1 MDANATTP
9 LLPEVVEAMRPYWM
23 ERFGNASSIHL
34 DGQQARA
41 AVDRARATL
50 AEFFNCHDA
59 EVVFNSGGTEGDN
72 TAIFGLLRPG
82 DHFITTSIE
91 HSAVLQAATRVAERG
106 VETTFVAPGASGLID
121 PAAIESALRPE
132 TRLISVMLANNET
145 GVLQP
150 VEEIGKIAKAA
161 GVFFH
166 IDAVQGAGKV
176 SLDVRRFG
184 CHLCSVSAHKM
195 HGPKGVGAM
204 FVRRGTPIESL
215 LVGGSHERRRRAGTE
230 NVPGIVGLAKAA
242 ELAMHSLEDGT
253 MERLAVLR
261 DRLEAGIL
269 ELPGTGVNGALS
281 IGCHPERVQ
290 RVEGPASSSA
300 PEGRHENSPG
310 QAQRSPGKDANIDLA
325 PRRGAA
331 NAFVHQEPFNSAHRV
346 SRASNPANLLTRD
359 HREAVANPLNDL
371 PGLSH
376 SGERIGNIVSPI
388 DHVHGESDNPIPRV
402 ANTTNIWFDHLEGEA
417 LVIALDLKGV
427 AVSGGSACHSGA
439 TEPSH
444 VLLAMGLDKTRAR
457 ASLRFS
463 LLKTATDAD
472 VDYALK
478 VIPEAVAHLRAI
490 SPVAAGTAG

>member
-1 MDANATTP
+1 MTRVYMDANATTP
-9 LLPEVVEAMRPYWM
+9 LLPEVLEAMRPYWM

-34 DGQQARA
+34 DGQQAHS

-50 AEFFNCHDA
+50 AEFINCHDA

-82 DHFITTSIE
+82 EHFVTTSIE
-91 HSAVLQAATRVAERG
+91 HSAILAAAERMAAFG
-106 VETTFVAPGASGLID
+106 VEVTFVAPQPSGLID
-121 PAAIESALRPE
+121 PAAIQSALRPE

-161 GVFFH
+161 DAFFH

-176 SLDVRRFG
+176 PLDVRRFG
-184 CHLCSVSAHKM
+184 CHLCSISAHKM
-195 HGPKGVGAM
+195 HGPKGVGAL

-242 ELAMHSLEDGT
+242 ELAIHSLEDGT
-253 MERLAVLR
+253 LDRLAKLR

-269 ELPGTGVNGALS
+269 ELPGTGVNG
-281 IGCHPERVQ
+281 G
-290 RVEGPASSSA
+290 
-300 PEGRHENSPG
+300 
-310 QAQRSPGKDANIDLA
+310 DA
-325 PRRGAA
+325 
-331 NAFVHQEPFNSAHRV
+331 
-346 SRASNPANLLTRD
+346 
-359 HREAVANPLNDL
+359 
-371 PGLSH
+371 
-376 SGERIGNIVSPI
+376 
-388 DHVHGESDNPIPRV
+388 PRV

-417 LVIALDLKGV
+417 LVIALDLKGI

-444 VLLAMGLDKTRAR
+444 VLMAMGLDKTRAR

-463 LLKTATDAD
+463 LLKTATEAD
-472 VDYALK
+472 VDYVLQ
-478 VIPEAVAHLRAI
+478 VVPEAVAHLRAI
-490 SPVAAGTAG
+490 SPVAVGTAG